1 MADFGFNTDLT
12 VKPTQTG
19 SSIGDIV
26 NMARGVQAYQKQA
39 ATMPYEIQQQKTAS
53 EKGVFDLNQKQ
64 TQALYDLAGAALDD
78 PRLKSGKPED
88 AMDVML
94 EQKERAR
101 SLGLPEKT
109 VESVFAPYTY
119 AAVHKTALLPQM
131 LANTIRGGI
140 GSQGQAQQSLVTA
153 SQQQQVGGKDIAGNP
168 TVYQRDQF
176 GNIVQ
181 TPLPVGGAGG
191 QGFGNMRIAPGE
203 NEATIEGFQADR
215 TAAKQAATSAAPA
228 LNNIQ
233 TVRKFLPLAQVGK
246 YSEAI
251 SGMQS
256 VLGNL
261 AGSTPEEK
269 AASARDIIQKNIAD
283 LAAQKNVAL
292 GGKFAADL
300 NAAQESIAS
309 ASKNPTAILK
319 SMQQLEPLVQ
329 HSVNYQQG
337 LEKAITKNGG
347 NIQVKRKFDNEMID
361 AFDPQAMMVYNA
373 FKSDA
378 YKSGD
383 TKEFDDLTK
392 GMSETKKREIFT
404 KMQRYNALVNGDI

>member
-1 MADFGFNTDLT
+1 MAGYNFNTDLT
-12 VKPTQTG
+12 VKPQEYG
-19 SSIGDIV
+19 SNLGDIV

-53 EKGVFDLNQKQ
+53 EKGVFELNQKQ
-64 TQALYDLAGAALDD
+64 TQALYDLAGAALQD
-78 PRLKSGKPED
+78 PRLKTGKPED
-88 AMDVML
+88 AMDVMI

-119 AAVHKTALLPQM
+119 AAVHKTSLLPQM
-131 LANTIRGGI
+131 LANTIQGGI
-140 GSQGQAQQSLVTA
+140 GAQGQAQQSLVSA
-153 SQQQQVGGKDIAGNP
+153 GAQQQVGGTDISGNP
-168 TVYQRDQF
+168 TVYQRDRF

-181 TPLPVGGAGG
+181 TPLPVGGVAG
-191 QGFGNMRIAPGE
+191 QAPGNMRIAPGE
-203 NEATIEGFQADR
+203 SQETIQGFQADR
-215 TAAKQAATSAAPA
+215 ALAKQAATAAAPA

-246 YSEAI
+246 YSEAVA
-251 SGMQS
+251 GMQS

-283 LAAQKNVAL
+283 LASQKNAAL

-309 ASKNPTAILK
+309 AGKNPTAILK

-329 HSVNYQQG
+329 HSLNYQQG
-337 LEKAITKNGG
+337 LEKAIAKNGG

-373 FKSDA
+373 

-383 TKEFDDLTK
+383 KQEFAELTK
-392 GMSETKKREIFT
+392 GMSETKKREIAT
-404 KMQRYNALVNGDI
+404 KMQRYNSLINGDI

>member
-12 VKPTQTG
+12 VKPTQSG

-39 ATMPYEIQQQKTAS
+39 ATMPYEIQQQKTAA
-53 EKGVFDLNQKQ
+53 EKGVFNLNKEQ
-64 TQALYDLAGAALDD
+64 TQSLYDLAGAALQD
-78 PRLKSGKPED
+78 PRLKTGKPED
-88 AMDVML
+88 AMDVMI

-119 AAVHKTALLPQM
+119 AAIHKTALLPSM

-140 GSQGQAQQSLVTA
+140 GAQGQAQQSLVGA
-153 SQQQQVGGKDIAGNP
+153 GAQQQVGGTDISGNP

-181 TPLPVGGAGG
+181 TPLPVGGAVG
-191 QGFGNMRIAPGE
+191 QVAPNMRVAPGE
-203 NEATIEGFQADR
+203 SPETIQGFQADR
-215 TAAKQAATSAAPA
+215 TLAKQAATAAAPA

-246 YSEAI
+246 YSEAVA
-251 SGMQS
+251 GMQS

-261 AGSTPEEK
+261 AGDTAEEK

-283 LAAQKNVAL
+283 LASQKNVAL

-309 ASKNPTAILK
+309 AGKNPTAILK

-329 HSVNYQQG
+329 HSLNYQQG
-337 LEKAITKNGG
+337 LEKAIAKNGG

-373 FKSDA
+373 

-383 TKEFDDLTK
+383 KTEFNELTK
-392 GMSETKKREIFT
+392 SMSETKKREIAS
-404 KMQRYNALVNGDI
+404 KMQRYNALVSGDI